1 MDQVK
6 RQIHCQ
12 DAKGLGFSGKGV
24 GVAVLDT
31 GVYLHPDFKDRVI
44 GFRDIVRGRITPYD
58 DNSHGTHVC
67 GIIGGNG
74 MASGGRFEGM
84 APGCNLIGVKV
95 LDKKGNGFASD
106 VLAGLRWVRENRER
120 YGIRI
125 VNISVGSFNR
135 KVMDEDSALVRGVD
149 AAWDDGLVMVIAAG
163 NQGPEEMTITT
174 PGISRKVITVGSSD
188 DQKAVTVMGNHMVNY
203 SGRGPTA
210 ACVCK
215 PDIVAPGSR
224 IVSCAN
230 QSGRYQFKSG
240 TSMSTPLVSGAIA
253 LLLEKYPHMTNVEVK
268 LRIRERAVDLGL
280 PHNQQGWGLLDV
292 ERLLADAGRVPEAG
306 RGRR

>member
-6 RQIHCQ
+6 KQIHWGEYSQ
-12 DAKGLGFSGKGV
+12 RGISGKGV

-31 GVYLHPDFKDRVI
+31 GVYLHQDFRERVI
-44 GFRDIVRGRITPYD
+44 GFCDILRGRMIPYD

-67 GIIGGNG
+67 GIIGG
-74 MASGGRFEGM
+74 SGRAANGRFQGM
-84 APGCNLIGVKV
+84 APGCSLICVKV

-106 VLAGLRWVRENRER
+106 VLEGLQWVRRNRER

-135 KVMDEDSALVRGVD
+135 KVMGEDSALVQGVD
-149 AAWDDGLVMVIAAG
+149 AAWDDGLVVVVAAG
-163 NQGPEEMTITT
+163 NQGPKEMTITT
-174 PGISRKVITVGSSD
+174 PGISRKVITVGTSD
-188 DQKAVTVMGNHMVNY
+188 DHKAITVMGNRMVDY

-210 ACVCK
+210 SCICK
-215 PDIVAPGSR
+215 PDIVAPGSK
-224 IVSCAN
+224 IISCSN
-230 QSGRYQFKSG
+230 FPGKYQIKSG

-253 LLLEKYPHMTNVEVK
+253 LLLEKYPQMTNVDVK
-268 LRIRERAVDLGL
+268 LRIRDRAADLGL

-292 ERLLADAGRVPEAG
+292 ERLLAD
-306 RGRR
+306 